1 MRRIPII
8 AVATAAIVL
17 LLGGCASTA
26 SLDTTPT
33 SSRTGGSD
41 ASGGGVAPRDAPSP
55 ADADVLT
62 GELSVSAAASLKGA
76 FDQAIAQFEKL
87 FPGVHVTATYD
98 GSSTLATQIDGGAKV
113 DVFASADEANMARV
127 TGAGLASGPTV
138 FARNTLVVVTPKS
151 NPAGIKTLAD
161 LAKPG
166 VKVVLCAPE
175 VPCGAASKKLLA
187 AQRVTLTPVSQ
198 EQNVTAVLTKVRSD
212 EADAGLVYKTDAAAA
227 TADVRSFTPT
237 GADQVV
243 NAYPIVALK
252 DAPNPDA
259 ATTFVSFI
267 TGTQGQK
274 ILASFGFDG
283 P

>member
-8 AVATAAIVL
+8 AVATAAVAL

-26 SLDTTPT
+26 SPDAAPT
-33 SSRTGGSD
+33 SSRTD
-41 ASGGGVAPRDAPSP
+41 APSGGVAPKDAPSP

-76 FDQAIAQFEKL
+76 FDEAIAQFEKL

-98 GSSTLATQIDGGAKV
+98 GSSTLATQIGGGAKV
-113 DVFASADEANMARV
+113 DVFASADEANMAKV
-127 TGAGLASGPTV
+127 TGPGLASDPTV
-138 FARNTLVVVTPKS
+138 FAHNTLVVVTPKT
-151 NPAGIKTLAD
+151 NPAGVNTLAD

-175 VPCGAASKKLLA
+175 VPCGAASKKLLDSQGVA
-187 AQRVTLTPVSQ
+187 LTPVSQ

-212 EADAGLVYKTDAAAA
+212 EADAGLVYKTDAATA
-227 TADVRSFTPT
+227 TADVRSFTPA